1 MALTRLPDEKNPSGG
16 VVQKFIS
23 QTPSW
28 KPGQELPW
36 ESLNMPAELGRKS
49 LGPGAFGGHVY
60 AQAPLA
66 AARVVEEEDGVA
78 SAVNNKRSIHVSG
91 PCRHG

>member
-1 MALTRLPDEKNPSGG
+1 MALARLPDEKSSSGG
-16 VVQKFIS
+16 VMQRFIS

-66 AARVVEEEDGVA
+66 AAKVVEEEEGIA
-78 SAVNNKRSIHVSG
+78 SAVNNKRSIHVRS
-91 PCRHG
+91 PCRCG